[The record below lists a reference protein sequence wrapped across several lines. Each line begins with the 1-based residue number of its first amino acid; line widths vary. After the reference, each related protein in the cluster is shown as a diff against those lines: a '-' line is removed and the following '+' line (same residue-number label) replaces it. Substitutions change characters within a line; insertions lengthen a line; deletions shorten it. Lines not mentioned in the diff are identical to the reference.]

1 MSVFRCPLEV
11 SHRCTFKLL
20 DACSNSAVIIA
31 ERFKVLVR
39 QIQNSYCVH
48 VIRKLCIIQLS
59 WNRHRLLVKWWFT
72 N

>member
-1 MSVFRCPLEV
+1 MFVFRCPLHV

-20 DACSNSAVIIA
+20 DACPNSTVIIA

-39 QIQNSYCVH
+39 QIQNFYCVH
-48 VIRKLCIIQLS
+48 VFRKLCIIQLS